1 MTEGL
6 CYYILVMKATIHP
19 EYMKTKVTCL
29 GCNTTFESMSTVP
42 EMSVDVCS
50 MCHPFYTGKQKL
62 VDTAGRVDRFKARQL
77 AADAKKDAL
86 VKKGQKALTKAEAT
100 AILQANSE
108 ITEENTTKVTKDSKK
123 AESKTEAK
131 TEVKTETKTE
141 TKTEVTPDDK

>member
-1 MTEGL
+1 
-6 CYYILVMKATIHP
+6 MKAAIHP

-86 VKKGQKALTKAEAT
+86 VKKGQKALTKAET
-100 AILQANSE
+100 AAMLQADSE
-108 ITEENTTKVTKDSKK
+108 VTEENTTKVTKDTQK
-123 AESKTEAK
+123 AKAK
-131 TEVKTETKTE
+131 PEVKTEIKTE
-141 TKTEVTPDDK
+141 TKTEVTPDNK